1 MRISF
6 HTRRMIITN
15 TPSIEGYRIVETLGL
30 VSGNMVQ
37 SKHIGRD
44 IMAGLKTIVGG
55 EIAGYTEMLV
65 DARKQ
70 AESRMVASAGSL
82 GANAILN
89 VRFTTSAIAQGMSEL
104 LAYGTAV
111 KVEKVD

>member
-1 MRISF
+1 
-6 HTRRMIITN
+6 MIITN
-15 TPSIEGYRIVETLGL
+15 TPDIIEYKVTKTLGL

-55 EIAGYTEMLV
+55 EIEGYTEMLV

-70 AESRMVASAGSL
+70 AQNRMIDEAKSL
-82 GANAILN
+82 GADAVVN

-104 LAYGTAV
+104 LVYGTAV
-111 KVEKVD
+111 KIEKT